1 VVFSVTV
8 TTGDGEA
15 VPNGETVTV
24 HAGSVTC
31 TVTLHAGTG
40 TCTIVNSALLVGGP
54 YAVTVSYSGDGDL
67 ASSSGKPRQPC
78 DPWVRFVAPPRRS

>member
-54 YAVTVSYSGDGDL
+54 YAVTVSYSGDSDL
-67 ASSSGKPRQPC
+67 ASSSGTSSTGLTVTSP
-78 DPWVRFVAPPRRS
+78 